1 MAQDTIYGIVPNQA
15 GVSNRASVEKII
27 QALLDAGISRDH
39 ISFLSSQ
46 KDEFHDV
53 GEYNRDW
60 RHEDRLGDHRDDG
73 TLGVEKHTKAPEG
86 ATAGMTAGG
95 IIGGT
100 LGLLAGIGA
109 LAIPGVGP
117 FIAAGPL
124 LATLS
129 GLGAGG
135 ALGGLIGALAGF
147 GIPEYE
153 AERYDKRIKEGGVL
167 IAIQANHEASARI
180 KEILVQHGVEDV
192 NISSNTT
199 TTTNHRHDVL

>member
-1 MAQDTIYGIVPNQA
+1 MTQDTIYGIALQR
-15 GVSNRASVEKII
+15 SHVEKIV

-53 GEYNRDW
+53 GTYDRNWRD
-60 RHEDRLGDHRDDG
+60 EDRLGDHRDPG

-86 ATAGMTAGG
+86 ATTGMTAGG
-95 IIGGT
+95 IIGGA

-135 ALGGLIGALAGF
+135 ALGGLLGALVGF

-153 AERYDKRIKEGGVL
+153 AERYNKRINEGGIL
-167 IAIQANHEASARI
+167 IAVQANSEASARI
-180 KEILVQHGVEDV
+180 KEILIQNGAEDV
-192 NISSNTT
+192 NISSNTAT
-199 TTTNHRHDVL
+199 TKSYNKDIH